1 MLGQLAQ
8 GAVLLVGI
16 IKIKLL
22 ISKSGYARM
31 VNNFAFAMHFAI
43 FSIYMILLI
52 LLFCKAL
59 KFFLVLKY
67 NNNDEFKIGILTFF
81 EVWIITSFTNFM
93 FQIVLFWVLW
103 RMNKHS
109 NRPITTKTTT

>member
-8 GAVLLVGI
+8 GVVLLVGI

-31 VNNFAFAMHFAI
+31 VNNFAFAMHFTI
-43 FSIYMILLI
+43 FSIYMIMLI

-67 NNNDEFKIGILTFF
+67 NNSDEFQIGILSFF
-81 EVWIITSFTNFM
+81 EVWIMTLFTNFM

-109 NRPITTKTTT
+109 NRPITTKTKT